1 MTTVKQVI
9 KLFEQWVPTN
19 LAESWDNV
27 GLQVGDKNQQVKK
40 VLITLDVV
48 DSVVEEAIETN
59 VDFIIAHHPLL
70 FKGLKEINFSDPK
83 GRVIQKLIKHNI
95 SVYAAHTNLDVV
107 KAGVNDLLA
116 EKLEIENCKVLLPTV
131 EDNLYKFIVYVPSTH
146 IEKLTSAIGEAGA
159 GHIGDYSHCSFRSQG
174 EGAFKPLEGTNPF
187 IGKQGEIEKVEE
199 FKLETIIKKSQLSNV
214 LQAAK
219 KAHPYEEMAYDLV
232 PLENKGNV
240 QGLGRIG
247 KLKQPV
253 SLEKYCELV
262 KEKLQI
268 SSLRFVGDPQAII
281 KKVAVLGGSG
291 KGYIDVAK
299 NAGADLYITGD
310 LTFHEAQDAEQA
322 GLCLI
327 DPGHHVEEVMKEGV
341 RKYLLE
347 NINVLPEKIEIEI
360 SNHSTDPFKYK

>member
-1 MTTVKQVI
+1 MTTVKQVV
-9 KLFEQWVPTN
+9 KLFEQWVPTD

-27 GLQVGDKNQQVKK
+27 GLQVGDKNQK
-40 VLITLDVV
+40 VEKVMITLDVI
-48 DSVVEEAIETN
+48 DSVVEEAIEN
-59 VDFIIAHHPLL
+59 KVDFIIAHHPLL

-83 GRVIQKLIKHNI
+83 GRVIQKLIQHNI

-107 KAGVNDLLA
+107 KGGVNDLLA

-131 EDNLYKFIVYVPSTH
+131 EDDLFKFIVYVPSTH
-146 IEKLTSAIGEAGA
+146 IENVTNVIGEAGA
-159 GHIGDYSHCSFRSQG
+159 GYIGEYSHCSFRSKG
-174 EGAFKPLEGTNPF
+174 EGFFKPLEGTNPY
-187 IGKQGEIEKVEE
+187 IGEQGEIEQVEE
-199 FKLETIIKKSQLSNV
+199 YKLETIIKKYQISHV
-214 LQAAK
+214 LQSAK

-232 PLENKGNV
+232 PLANKGDL
-240 QGLGRIG
+240 QGIGRIG

-268 SSLRFVGDPQAII
+268 PSLRFVGDPQTII
-281 KKVAVLGGSG
+281 QKVAILGGSG

-327 DPGHHVEEVMKEGV
+327 DPGHHVEEVMKDGV
-341 RKYLLE
+341 RNYLLE
-347 NINVLPEKIEIEI
+347 NIDALPEKIEIEI